1 MSASVWAGGDAPI
14 VPADPDNEHLVKIS
28 LLEGAELHRA
38 GVRFYDV
45 NALELWA
52 DGFIPGAVYFN
63 YSDWKKLLPEDK
75 STPMVFYCANRLC
88 ENSEAA
94 ARQVIRLGYTHAK
107 CPKAFTVG
115 VKTAIRRNARN
126 QSIPIN
132 QNNERNNLYAD
143 P

>member
-1 MSASVWAGGDAPI
+1 MMKTAVILMTAFLSASVWAGGDAPI

-28 LLEGAELHRA
+28 LLEGVELHRA

-88 ENSEAA
+88 ENSEQA
-94 ARQVIRLGYTHAK
+94 ARQVIRLGYTHVRQM
-107 CPKAFTVG
+107 PDG
-115 VKTAIRRNARN
+115 IYGWR
-126 QSIPIN
+126 
-132 QNNERNNLYAD
+132 QNGYPTER

>member
-1 MSASVWAGGDAPI
+1 MKAAAALAATLAMGSAVAGGDSPI

-28 LLEGAELHRA
+28 LLEGVELFRQ

-63 YSDWKKLLPEDK
+63 YSAWKSLLPEDK
-75 STPMVFYCANRLC
+75 ATPMVFYCANRLC

-94 ARQVIRLGYTHAK
+94 ARQVIRLGYTHVRQM
-107 CPKAFTVG
+107 PDG
-115 VKTAIRRNARN
+115 IYGWR
-126 QSIPIN
+126 
-132 QNNERNNLYAD
+132 QNGYPTER